1 MQQSY
6 SVATKLLDHSVK
18 QLEDGYYYA
27 KINVSGR
34 YISGTDKTKFGAIGI
49 ALQNLGLAY
58 ADGEVDLDGVI
69 IGVIF
74 C

>member
-1 MQQSY
+1 MI
-6 SVATKLLDHSVK
+6 ATTKLLGHSVK
-18 QLEDGYYYA
+18 QLEDGFYHA

-34 YISGTDKTKFGAIGI
+34 DISGTDKTKFGAIGI
-49 ALQNLGLAY
+49 ALQNFGLAY
-58 ADGEVDLDGVI
+58 ADGEIDVDLDGVI